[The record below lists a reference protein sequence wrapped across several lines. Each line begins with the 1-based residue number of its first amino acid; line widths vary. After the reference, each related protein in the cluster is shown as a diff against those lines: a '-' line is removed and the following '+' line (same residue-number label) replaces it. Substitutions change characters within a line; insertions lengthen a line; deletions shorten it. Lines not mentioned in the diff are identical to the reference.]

1 MAIKARDPTK
11 ENTER
16 TIPLQYQEF
25 AKIFSDK
32 EVKHFPPSRP
42 WDHQIQLKPGAPDVI
57 NGKVYPLTL
66 EETKVQ
72 DKYIDEGLEKGYLRP
87 GEGLYGSSSFYVA
100 KKNGQLCPIV
110 DYRILNQHT
119 VMDITLLPL
128 IPQIYDDLRDK
139 VLFSKFNIRWGY
151 NNIQVA
157 EEDCWK
163 TGFKITR
170 GLFESNVMPFGLCNA
185 PATFTCMRL
194 MIFRPLEVQ
203 YPGRCRYYMDDF

>member
-42 WDHQIQLKPGAPDVI
+42 WDHRIRLKPGAPDVI
-57 NGKVYPLTL
+57 NRKVYPLTL

-87 GEGLYGSSSFYVA
+87 EEGLYVLQPRVQKSTARCCCPCKGDPCFRLGLMDCMTRYDSLSCMTHNSMTSISS
-100 KKNGQLCPIV
+100 
-110 DYRILNQHT
+110 T
-119 VMDITLLPL
+119 
-128 IPQIYDDLRDK
+128 
-139 VLFSKFNIRWGY
+139 
-151 NNIQVA
+151 
-157 EEDCWK
+157 
-163 TGFKITR
+163 
-170 GLFESNVMPFGLCNA
+170 
-185 PATFTCMRL
+185 
-194 MIFRPLEVQ
+194 
-203 YPGRCRYYMDDF
+203 